1 MAITGLEKTSVVEEK
16 GLTVNSYSFDLLGE
30 GFASLQETYARLQ
43 NVDTFSAA
51 GSFDSSSFMSTFS
64 NGIPA
69 NGTTNDKTFGGLDQ
83 FDEEEADGDS
93 IEGSIQPDP
102 ELWDEGAPE
111 TNGAHFEEH
120 ALGPPAR
127 SPPEPNGIS
136 LGELTKPDLSLH
148 HTGTVDPSRRRTNGK
163 INGAVESDAESI
175 LQAPK
180 IRTAIESIGM
190 APVRKRGRHKNSSKK
205 SKKQKSNS
213 MKVSKDDSI
222 NAYINSLCNHDLL
235 NKNEEV
241 ILGREIQTLKKLE
254 ETREYLEVKLKRP
267 PTYAEW
273 AAAARS
279 DMTVAELKRQIRRSL
294 RAKSALAE
302 SNIRL
307 VVSIAKR
314 YVRFAKNIS
323 LQDLS
328 QEGILGLNKACE
340 RFDPE
345 RGFRFSTYATWWIK
359 HGILKALSGGYELI
373 RMPAYMTNQVRN
385 MRKTEAQLTDELG
398 RAPTLEEIAERLDK
412 STRGVERVKQISKRT
427 MVSMDQT
434 ITSPGMKGSAA
445 EGTGGGSPGDNDG
458 ALTIGDT
465 TADENQ
471 DVSKKLAAKSKR
483 LQLSRLLR
491 TLSEREQAVIRLRY
505 GLDDG
510 HIKTLDDVGG
520 RFGVT
525 RERVRQIEQRA
536 LSKLRQPYR
545 NFGIRSFVGSGAG
558 AGLGVGLGAG
568 ASASTG
574 AGAGL
579 GVGTGASAGA
589 S

>member
-1 MAITGLEKTSVVEEK
+1 VSP
-16 GLTVNSYSFDLLGE
+16 
-30 GFASLQETYARLQ
+30 RR
-43 NVDTFSAA
+43 
-51 GSFDSSSFMSTFS
+51 
-64 NGIPA
+64 PC
-69 NGTTNDKTFGGLDQ
+69 
-83 FDEEEADGDS
+83 DG
-93 IEGSIQPDP
+93 
-102 ELWDEGAPE
+102 
-111 TNGAHFEEH
+111 
-120 ALGPPAR
+120 
-127 SPPEPNGIS
+127 
-136 LGELTKPDLSLH
+136 
-148 HTGTVDPSRRRTNGK
+148 
-163 INGAVESDAESI
+163 
-175 LQAPK
+175 
-180 IRTAIESIGM
+180 
-190 APVRKRGRHKNSSKK
+190 
-205 SKKQKSNS
+205 
-213 MKVSKDDSI
+213 
-222 NAYINSLCNHDLL
+222 C
-235 NKNEEV
+235 V
-241 ILGREIQTLKKLE
+241 ILVCSQM
-254 ETREYLEVKLKRP
+254 YPRP